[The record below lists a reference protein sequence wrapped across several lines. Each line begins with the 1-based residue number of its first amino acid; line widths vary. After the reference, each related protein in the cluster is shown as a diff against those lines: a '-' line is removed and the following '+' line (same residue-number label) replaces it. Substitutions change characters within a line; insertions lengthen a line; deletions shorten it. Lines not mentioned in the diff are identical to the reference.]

1 MLHCFSLADICILSL
16 DRFGPETE
24 LRNNNA
30 VVIGFTNINKV
41 VGKLGDDGAAG
52 I

>member
-16 DRFGPETE
+16 DHFGPE

-30 VVIGFTNINKV
+30 VIIGFTNKV

>member
-16 DRFGPETE
+16 DRFGPE

-30 VVIGFTNINKV
+30 VIIGFTNKV
-41 VGKLGDDGAAG
+41 VDNLGYNGRAAG